1 MFRSRRFNR
10 FPAIRS
16 SWCIREAHRRWHRRK
31 SSLKMDELENE
42 KVNMIYAETQRG
54 GSSLR
59 WWGAPLEPISAERRS
74 TGWGAIRLHH
84 SSSLYCLPTCEWQ
97 ESRRHLCAYNLA
109 CTHEALTACLGV
121 LISFPTIVA
130 CEGIFL
136 TTGDLEP
143 SDFQWFL
150 GVDQLLCANEG
161 LPPGTEEEDL
171 DLFNPFLNSDICLL
185 GSRKAKFS
193 VFFFP
198 ATMISH
204 QIPVF

>member
-16 SWCIREAHRRWHRRK
+16 SRCIREAHRRWHRRK

-97 ESRRHLCAYNLA
+97 ESRRHWCAYNLA
-109 CTHEALTACLGV
+109 CTHEALTQGALLHQQKSRKAACLGV

-130 CEGIFL
+130 FEGIFL
-136 TTGDLEP
+136 TAGDLEP

-150 GVDQLLCANEG
+150 GVDQLVSSSVQMKVCHQEPRRRIWTFL
-161 LPPGTEEEDL
+161 T
-171 DLFNPFLNSDICLL
+171 PF
-185 GSRKAKFS
+185 
-193 VFFFP
+193 
-198 ATMISH
+198 
-204 QIPVF
+204 